1 MNDAAPEKGK
11 RRRRAGPARLAKR
24 VVVSRAR
31 KEAYRLLDQ
40 GTDHPV
46 GMILQRMIIALIL
59 ASVAGAVLETVPSL
73 HTHFG
78 GIFSG
83 LEFLAIAAF
92 TLEYLVRL
100 WAAVEHPPYREMSP
114 WRARMAYLVSVG
126 ALIDLA
132 AIAPFYL
139 ALFGVIDLPALLVLR
154 LLRFLKLARYS
165 PGMRSLADAVQSER
179 TALLSCLMFLI
190 GLALISASFMQWAE
204 HGAQPE
210 KFGTVPDALYWA
222 MVTLSTVGYGDV
234 VPITPFG
241 KLVASLTAVFGIAML
256 ALPVGILATSFAQV
270 IQRRD
275 FVVTWSM
282 VARVPLFNELPAAD
296 IADIMRYLNSLSAE
310 AGEVIVRKGDA
321 AHSMYFIA
329 LGEVSVD
336 VPGQPVRLGEG
347 HFFGEIA
354 LLKRTKRSAT
364 IRAVSRTKLLVL
376 DGSDLQS
383 LMERK
388 PHVGEVIERVARE
401 RMHAGGV
408 RKSGDLA
415 QEELRDDW
423 SKTSEGS

>member
-1 MNDAAPEKGK
+1 MTSAPPERAK
-11 RRRRAGPARLAKR
+11 RRRRARPKWLLKRLG
-24 VVVSRAR
+24 SRR
-31 KEAYRLLDQ
+31 MRRQVYDLLDQ
-40 GTDHPV
+40 GSDHPV
-46 GMILQRMIIALIL
+46 GMVLQRVIIALIVV
-59 ASVAGAVLETVPSL
+59 SVAGSVLVTVPAL
-73 HTHFG
+73 DARFDGLFATIEFAAVVA
-78 GIFSG
+78 FSV
-83 LEFLAIAAF
+83 
-92 TLEYLVRL
+92 EYLARL
-100 WAAVEHPPYREMSP
+100 WVAVEHPPYREMAP
-114 WRARMAYLVSVG
+114 WRARLAYVFSAG
-126 ALIDLA
+126 ALIDLV

-139 ALFGVIDLPALLVLR
+139 ELAGVIDLPALLVLR

-204 HGAQPE
+204 HEAQPD

-222 MVTLSTVGYGDV
+222 MITLSTVGYGDV
-234 VPITPFG
+234 VPITTMG
-241 KLVASLTAVFGIAML
+241 KMVASLTAVFGIAML

-329 LGEVSVD
+329 TGEVAVE

-354 LLKRTKRSAT
+354 LLKRSKRSAT
-364 IRAVSRTKLLVL
+364 VRAVSKTKLLVL
-376 DGSDLQS
+376 DAADMQGLI
-383 LMERK
+383 ERK
-388 PHVGEVIERVARE
+388 RHIGEVIERVALQRISSE
-401 RMHAGGV
+401 RIG
-408 RKSGDLA
+408 KNGDLA
-415 QEELRDDW
+415 SKELRLDEDRDD
-423 SKTSEGS
+423 GA

>member
-1 MNDAAPEKGK
+1 MTSAPPERAK
-11 RRRRAGPARLAKR
+11 RRRRARPKRLLKQLG
-24 VVVSRAR
+24 SRR
-31 KEAYRLLDQ
+31 MRQQVYDLLDQ
-40 GTDHPV
+40 GSDHPV
-46 GMILQRMIIALIL
+46 GMVLQRVIIALIVI
-59 ASVAGAVLETVPSL
+59 SVAGSVLVTVPAL
-73 HTHFG
+73 DARFDDLFATIEFAAVVA
-78 GIFSG
+78 FSV
-83 LEFLAIAAF
+83 
-92 TLEYLVRL
+92 EYLARL
-100 WAAVEHPPYREMSP
+100 WVAVEHPPYREMAP
-114 WRARMAYLVSVG
+114 WRARLAYVFSAG
-126 ALIDLA
+126 ALIDLV

-139 ALFGVIDLPALLVLR
+139 ELAGVIDLPALLVLR

-204 HGAQPE
+204 HEAQPD

-222 MVTLSTVGYGDV
+222 MITLSTVGYGDV
-234 VPITPFG
+234 VPITTMG
-241 KLVASLTAVFGIAML
+241 KMVASLTAVFGIAML

-329 LGEVSVD
+329 TGEVAVE

-354 LLKRTKRSAT
+354 LLKRSKRSAT
-364 IRAVSRTKLLVL
+364 VRAVSKTKLLVL
-376 DGSDLQS
+376 DAADMQGLI
-383 LMERK
+383 ERK
-388 PHVGEVIERVARE
+388 PHIGEVIERVALQRISSE
-401 RMHAGGV
+401 GIG
-408 RKSGDLA
+408 KNGDLA
-415 QEELRDDW
+415 SKELRLDEDRDD
-423 SKTSEGS
+423 GA